1 LDSKDILFVI
11 FGLTEFKIL
20 ILQVYIFYVYFYF
33 KLKLDGHV
41 ACPDSLIPLLL
52 SELMWIIGSGSDIT
66 DEAAL
71 ASAWLGLGSG
81 SAWLKYGSGLGE
93 FGSKIDLL

>member
-1 LDSKDILFVI
+1 
-11 FGLTEFKIL
+11 
-20 ILQVYIFYVYFYF
+20 
-33 KLKLDGHV
+33 V
-41 ACPDSLIPLLL
+41 AWPDSLIPLLL

-81 SAWLKYGSGLGE
+81 SAWLKYGSGLGK
-93 FGSKIDLL
+93 FGSKIDMLKGTNPYLKLKNFQHESFKKMKYLQTHQRNLDFTERA